1 MPIDIA
7 IIPVAGYGTRLLP
20 ATKSQPKEMLPVAR
34 KPAVQY
40 IVEELAMSGI
50 RRVLFVTGSGKT
62 AIENHFDVD
71 NDLIS
76 YLRNTKR
83 EGLLSALEF
92 ERQDMEYFYTRQRQ
106 QLGLGDAVLCARPL
120 LGAEN
125 VVVALGDSIIR
136 SPHESNVLDRMMH
149 LFEEKDADLVIAFQE
164 VAEKDVVKYGV
175 AQPKKGEDT
184 GEFFKLED
192 VVEKPSIEDAPSR
205 LAISARY
212 IFKPKIFEALANL
225 QPGKGQEVQL
235 TDAIRQ
241 VIKEGGKSYGV
252 RLAPGERRI
261 DVGNFGSYFQAFVD
275 FALEDEEYGPELKR
289 YLKTR
294 LESGGI

>member
-40 IVEELAMSGI
+40 IVEELARSGI

-71 NDLIS
+71 DKLIS

-83 EGLLSALEF
+83 EGLLSTLDF

-120 LGAEN
+120 LEGES

-136 SPHESNVLDRMMH
+136 SSGESNVLNRMLR
-149 LFEEKDADLVIAFQE
+149 LFEEKDADVVVAFQE
-164 VAEKDVVKYGV
+164 VADKDVVKYGI
-175 AQPKKGEDT
+175 AKPKPGADT
-184 GEFFKLED
+184 SDIFKLED
-192 VVEKPSIEDAPSR
+192 VVEKPSMKTAPSN

-212 IFKPKIFEALANL
+212 VFKPTIFESLANL
-225 QPGKGQEVQL
+225 RPGKGKEVQL

-241 VIKEGGKSYGV
+241 LLKKGAKGYGV
-252 RLAPGERRI
+252 RLAPGERRL

-275 FALEDEEYGPELKR
+275 FALDDKEYGPELKH
-289 YLKTR
+289 YLKQK
-294 LESGGI
+294 LELERG